1 MLTSS
6 DLTRQLFGDGT
17 GGNGYVGSY
26 MVQGCSGM
34 PTGQDDLGDAL
45 YAFGTDSD
53 KIDVQDPSD
62 PSVADFLDRAED
74 RLSTFDDWDE
84 IAYLNTIDPTSD
96 SEPHE
101 AYGC

>member
-1 MLTSS
+1 MRPATC
-6 DLTRQLFGDGT
+6 R
-17 GGNGYVGSY
+17 
-26 MVQGCSGM
+26 
-34 PTGQDDLGDAL
+34 PTGDRAAPACRPARTTSRDAL

-53 KIDVQDPSD
+53 KIDLRDPQD
-62 PSVADFLDRAED
+62 PSVADFLERAED